1 MHRRSLFLVLF
12 FFICLLSG
20 CGKTS
25 VQAEPYLQDLERAL
39 TLRDEVSQYYLEALE
54 AAQAYTSVSSDE
66 SLRDAKDVCLH
77 SIEAITNMEEVDSE
91 LTDEQRKSM
100 SKLGMDQADYM
111 TLFLLQSY
119 ERGTRLQTLT
129 DVLHYLN
136 QAPVNNDALTLVSD
150 VNISFEKMGWQID
163 LIGLNHL
170 LAEIPENQIKDFRND
185 FLANLSAFEG
195 EAIQWES
202 DRAVLEER
210 SETVFSQMENLVG
223 KHAEGV
229 GELYASVL
237 DESNRLSS
245 ELEAAGLP
253 AGEAAQLEREVDQLM
268 KEVSTSNE

>member
-1 MHRRSLFLVLF
+1 MHRCSLFLVLF
-12 FFICLLSG
+12 FSICLLSG

-54 AAQAYTSVSSDE
+54 AAQAYTSDSSDE
-66 SLRDAKDVCLH
+66 SLRDAKDICLR
-77 SIEAITNMEEVDSE
+77 SIEAITSMETVDSE

-100 SKLGMDQADYM
+100 SELGMDQADYM
-111 TLFLLQSY
+111 TPFLMQSY

-136 QAPVNNDALTLVSD
+136 QAPVNNDALALMSD

-170 LAEIPENQIKDFRND
+170 LAEIPENQLEGFKND

-202 DRAVLEER
+202 DRAVLEEQ
-210 SETVFSQMENLVG
+210 SEVVFSQMEDLVD

-229 GELYASVL
+229 GELYTSVL
-237 DESNRLSS
+237 DETNRLSS

-253 AGEAAQLEREVDQLM
+253 AGEAAQLEQEVDRLM
-268 KEVSTSNE
+268 KEALSSNE